1 MTDPIHAG
9 GADAVGAAG
18 GNGAENRP
26 ADGRDGH
33 GGSGHGGAAA
43 WHGAPGWCGAA
54 GQEGTAGWDAG
65 AGAVAGARGWA
76 GAGAAAGARGWAV
89 PGYRPIRALG
99 RGTTGRVVQAVHEP
113 TGTAVAVKYL
123 SDDTW
128 RDPELLARF
137 RAEARTL
144 ETFDSPHIAALYEY
158 VETADG
164 VALVMEY
171 VDGVDL
177 GTLLRKHAPL
187 PPEAAL
193 AVLKGSLLGL
203 ATAHRC
209 GLVHRDYKPGNVLV
223 TGEGS
228 SVLVDFGIAVRQGA
242 EAPAAGTPLY
252 MAPEQ
257 WEGRPASPRADV
269 YAATATFFECLTGAP
284 PFPGVTVPE
293 LAVQHVS
300 SPVPVSAVREEL
312 RAVVLRGMAKA
323 PEERPATAEEFVDEV
338 EAVGLSLAGRD
349 WEERGRRT
357 LAALVSLLHLL
368 PDGESGTSHGTDTA
382 TTTLGPPEDAVKAG
396 APALGR
402 AAASVI
408 RRPFSRKARA
418 AVAAGSAV
426 LALGAVV
433 SLAGPHDGQR
443 HADQAAD
450 STDNHASSSPGSS
463 DTDPDKTPAG
473 TPEESG
479 SPSAGATA
487 AQDDE
492 EAGDGKTPD
501 GVQVTV
507 APGETP
513 GGTEPVPADPGPAT
527 PSTDPSEPGEPGAE
541 SAPGPA
547 AVKSVY
553 VTEFQPGHGSVATA
567 RFTVATDGP
576 GPVELRVTWY
586 DSNRG
591 SAASD
596 PGSPD
601 GATQT
606 FYLSGESSYVIDAEH
621 AFDGANCT
629 DYRGVLASTSPGAET
644 GRPYRSGWT
653 DACLPR

>member
-1 MTDPIHAG
+1 MAG
-9 GADAVGAAG
+9 
-18 GNGAENRP
+18 
-26 ADGRDGH
+26 
-33 GGSGHGGAAA
+33 
-43 WHGAPGWCGAA
+43 WHGTAEGDGVAGW
-54 GQEGTAGWDAG
+54 EGTAGWDAG
-65 AGAVAGARGWA
+65 AVAATEA
-76 GAGAAAGARGWAV
+76 EGWAV
-89 PGYRPIRALG
+89 PGYRPIRPLG
-99 RGTTGRVVQAVHEP
+99 RGTTGRVVQAVHEL

-128 RDPELLARF
+128 RDPELLGRF

-158 VETADG
+158 VETAGG

-223 TGEGS
+223 TSEGS
-228 SVLVDFGIAVRQGA
+228 SVLVDFGIALRQGD

-300 SPVPVSAVREEL
+300 APVPVSAIREEL
-312 RAVVLRGMAKA
+312 RGVVLRGMAKA
-323 PEERPATAEEFVDEV
+323 PGDRPATAEEFVGEV
-338 EAVGLSLAGRD
+338 EAVGLSLGGRD

-357 LAALVSLLHLL
+357 LAALVSLFHLL
-368 PDGESGTSHGTDTA
+368 PDGESGTSHDADSA
-382 TTTLGPPEDAVKAG
+382 TTSLAPPEDAVTTG
-396 APALGR
+396 APVLGSSG
-402 AAASVI
+402 ASLI
-408 RRPFSRKARA
+408 RRPITRKARA
-418 AVAAGSAV
+418 ALAAGSAV
-426 LALGAVV
+426 VALGAVV
-433 SLAGPHDGQR
+433 SLAGPNDGR
-443 HADQAAD
+443 RPTDHAAGSA
-450 STDNHASSSPGSS
+450 DNHASSRPGSA
-463 DTDPDKTPAG
+463 DADPDKTPG
-473 TPEESG
+473 RTPQESG
-479 SPSAGATA
+479 SPSVGASA
-487 AQDDE
+487 SPDDE
-492 EAGDGKTPD
+492 DPGDGKTPD
-501 GVQVTV
+501 GIQVTV

-513 GGTEPVPADPGPAT
+513 DSTEPVPADPGPTTSA
-527 PSTDPSEPGEPGAE
+527 STDPTEPEEPGAE
-541 SAPGPA
+541 SAPAPA
-547 AVKSVY
+547 AVESVY
-553 VTEFQPGHGSVATA
+553 VTDFQPGHGSRASA
-567 RFTVATDGP
+567 RFEVSTDTT
-576 GPVELRVTWY
+576 GPVQLRVTWY
-586 DSNRG
+586 DSSRG
-591 SAASD
+591 SAASN

-606 FYLSGESSYVIDAEH
+606 FYLSGKTSYVIDAEH
-621 AFDGANCT
+621 SFDGSNCS

-644 GRPYRSGWT
+644 GRPYRNGYT
-653 DACLPR
+653 DACVPR